1 MRGLIDGLV
10 KVVAFARKEAVDVVR
25 QPRLILTLVLGPFL
39 ILALFGIGYQQE
51 FEPMRVVIV
60 IDEDND
66 ELRRQVES
74 QLEDISGSFELEG
87 ITSNRG
93 EASRRVREGDLDA
106 AVIAPEDPYATVRA
120 GERATFVL
128 LHNRLDPIE
137 RASVDLIANA
147 AFDAINRELVAG
159 VVASSQEE
167 TGDVAPLLG
176 ASKESA
182 ALLRAALEDGA
193 SREATDHRDVLSEQL
208 ARMAALLGTADAF
221 EASLGAGGESDIRAA
236 GERVSSLREVLAE
249 ADTPQE
255 QSAAIAEVERQ
266 LAEMEALVTDLRAIP
281 PEILVS
287 PLDVETQ
294 VVGAVPVGL
303 TNYYAPGVIALLLQH
318 LAITFAALA
327 LVREERLGT
336 PEVFQVA
343 PVGATHILG
352 GKFLGYLGWMV
363 LIAAVLSGLVF
374 AAFGVPLVGSL
385 VDYAIVLALLIVASL
400 ALGFVISSLVT
411 SDTQA
416 VNITMIVLLLSTFF
430 SGFFMPL
437 ERLIEP
443 VRAVSWLLPMT
454 HGLAAMRDIMF
465 GGSPIGL
472 NTSLPLALGAVFA
485 FVAAWLLLRARLHRH

>member
-1 MRGLIDGLV
+1 MRRVIDGLV
-10 KVVAFARKEAVDVVR
+10 KVAAFARKEAVDVVR

-51 FEPMRVVIV
+51 FDPLRVVIV
-60 IDEDND
+60 IDEDNV

-74 QLEDISGSFELEG
+74 RLDDISSSFELEG

-93 EASRRVREGDLDA
+93 EAARRVRDGDLDA
-106 AVIAPEDPYATVRA
+106 AVIAPEDPYATVRG

-128 LHNRLDPIE
+128 LHNTLDPIE
-137 RASVDLIANA
+137 RATVNLIANA
-147 AFDAINRELVAG
+147 AFDAINRELIAG
-159 VVASSQEE
+159 VVTAGQQE
-167 TGDVAPLLG
+167 TGDVAPLLL

-182 ALLRAALEDGA
+182 ALMRAALDGGELD
-193 SREATDHRDVLSEQL
+193 EAADQRDVLAEQL
-208 ARMAALLGTADAF
+208 AGIAAMLAGADAL
-221 EASLGAGGESDIRAA
+221 ESSLGDGGESNIRGARERAA
-236 GERVSSLREVLAE
+236 ALREVLAE

-255 QSAAIAEVERQ
+255 QSAALAEVEGQ
-266 LAEMEALVTDLRAIP
+266 LAEMETVVEDLRGIP
-281 PEILVS
+281 AEILVS

-303 TNYYAPGVIALLLQH
+303 TDYYAPGVIALLLQH

-352 GKFLGYLGWMV
+352 GKFLGYIGWMA
-363 LIAAVLSGLVF
+363 LIAAALSGLVF
-374 AAFGVPLVGSL
+374 AVFGVPLVGSL
-385 VDYAIVLALLIVASL
+385 VDYAIAIALLIVASL
-400 ALGFVISSLVT
+400 AIGFVISSLVQ

-416 VNITMIVLLLSTFF
+416 VNITMIILLLSTFF

-443 VRAVSWLLPMT
+443 VRAVSWMLPMT
-454 HGLAAMRDIMF
+454 HGLAAMRDVMF
-465 GGSPIGL
+465 RGNTIGP
-472 NTSLPLALGAVFA
+472 NTSVPLALGAVVA
-485 FVAAWLLLRARLHRH
+485 FVAAWALLRARLQRH